1 MKLRVLL
8 VLLVVVVVAAACAA
22 PPELRNPSF
31 LNDSSLVDNT
41 PCEAP
46 CWRGIT
52 PGVTVWSDA
61 LTILEDDATLAD
73 VKVETNDETGER
85 AATFQRRDGVPCCL
99 VYTRN
104 GDVVDQMLLQLA
116 PDNTVA
122 EVIGNLGEPTYFS
135 GTEVSP
141 EQAAAALFYP
151 ERQLV
156 VYAFVAGVA
165 EGEISPT
172 SEVFAALY
180 LSEADMQTVLNESNL
195 HDWLGYDSYAA
206 YNEREFDVTPIPTV
220 EGAATTDGAEATP
233 EDEGEATTEPTAE
246 ATGEDATVEPTE
258 EATAEEEAT
267 VAPTVEATP
276 TED

>member
-8 VLLVVVVVAAACAA
+8 VLLVVVVAATACAA

-52 PGVTVWSDA
+52 PGVTDWGDA
-61 LTILEDDATLAD
+61 LTILEGDGTLAD
-73 VKVETNDETGER
+73 LKVEANEETGEI

-99 VYTRN
+99 VYSRD
-104 GDVVDQMLLQLA
+104 GDLVDQMLLQLA
-116 PDNTVA
+116 PNNTLG

-151 ERQLV
+151 EHKLV
-156 VYAFVAGVA
+156 VYAFVAGIA
-165 EGEISPT
+165 SGEISAS

-180 LSEADMQTVLNESNL
+180 LSENDMQQVVETSNL
-195 HDWLGYDSYAA
+195 YDWLGYDSYAA
-206 YNEREFDVTPIPTV
+206 YTAREYDVTPIPTAV
-220 EGAATTDGAEATP
+220 EDG
-233 EDEGEATTEPTAE
+233 EPTADP
-246 ATGEDATVEPTE
+246 AVE
-258 EATAEEEAT
+258 
-267 VAPTVEATP
+267 VTP
-276 TED
+276 TEG

>member
-8 VLLVVVVVAAACAA
+8 VLLVVTVAAAACAA

-31 LNDSSLVDNT
+31 LNDSSLVDNV

-52 PGVTVWSDA
+52 PGVTDWGDA
-61 LTILEDDATLAD
+61 LTRLEDDGTLAD
-73 VKVETNDETGER
+73 LKVEANEETGEI

-99 VYTRN
+99 VYSRD
-104 GDVVDQMLLQLA
+104 GELVDQMLLQLA
-116 PDNTVA
+116 PSNTLA
-122 EVIGNLGEPTYFS
+122 DVIGNLGEPSYFS

-151 ERQLV
+151 DHQLV

-165 EGEISPT
+165 EGAISET

-180 LSEADMQTVLNESNL
+180 LSETDMQQVLQTSNL
-195 HDWLGYDSYAA
+195 YDWLGYDSYAA
-206 YNEREFDVTPIPTV
+206 YTARDYDVTPL
-220 EGAATTDGAEATP
+220 
-233 EDEGEATTEPTAE
+233 PTAE
-246 ATGEDATVEPTE
+246 GTPDPAGEPTSE
-258 EATAEEEAT
+258 
-267 VAPTVEATP
+267 PSVEVTP
-276 TED
+276 TEG